1 MIGFVK
7 RWFGTEEVAF
17 RPGGTLVRYP
27 TGMENPNSN
36 AAEIEAEAVER
47 GDTDQH
53 IDNFSLLPP
62 SEVSCW
68 IIIQTGL
75 RQCQLATKTL
85 TRLMSG
91 CLRAGSCVRAAVLLV
106 LS

>member
-1 MIGFVK
+1 MHPEVIAFVK

-27 TGMENPNSN
+27 TGMEDPNSKV
-36 AAEIEAEAVER
+36 AGVEAEAVER

-62 SEVSCW
+62 SEVSCC
-68 IIIQTGL
+68 IQTGL
-75 RQCQLATKTL
+75 RQC
-85 TRLMSG
+85 
-91 CLRAGSCVRAAVLLV
+91 LRQRGRRGNA
-106 LS
+106 